1 MALEQIGCVDEKTAV
16 NIAANY
22 AGILDESLDF
32 FPNVEKTLTKL
43 IKKKVK
49 LALLTNGAGEVQRA
63 KINRFGLAQYFPTCL
78 VEGELGYGK
87 PDQRVFKMA
96 LNKLDV
102 RPNQAWMVGDDLE
115 RDIAGAQTAG
125 IFSIWH
131 DYKKTGLPAGSMVTP
146 DKTISNI
153 TELLSL

>member
-1 MALEQIGCVDEKTAV
+1 M
-16 NIAANY
+16 
-22 AGILDESLDF
+22 
-32 FPNVEKTLTKL
+32 
-43 IKKKVK
+43 KKKVK

-63 KINRFGLAQYFPTCL
+63 KINRFGLARYFPTCL